1 MAILIRKP
9 QHASIASENKE
20 IALLSRQTS
29 ANSDDVFLETYS
41 RAGCDGSP
49 GNLAWSSRFALDQ
62 RGLDERLEQEQSRT
76 TISLSR
82 LFQTR

>member
-1 MAILIRKP
+1 ML
-9 QHASIASENKE
+9 ASIVRKRKLRCRVNK
-20 IALLSRQTS
+20 QTS
-29 ANSDDVFLETYS
+29 ANSDDAIPETYC

-49 GNLAWSSRFALDQ
+49 GNLAGTSRFALDQ

>member
-1 MAILIRKP
+1 MVILIRKL
-9 QHASIASENKE
+9 QHASITSEEKE
-20 IALLSRQTS
+20 IALLSQQTS
-29 ANSDDVFLETYS
+29 ANSDDAIPETYS
-41 RAGCDGSP
+41 RAGRDSSP
-49 GNLAWSSRFALDQ
+49 GNLAGTSCFALDQ